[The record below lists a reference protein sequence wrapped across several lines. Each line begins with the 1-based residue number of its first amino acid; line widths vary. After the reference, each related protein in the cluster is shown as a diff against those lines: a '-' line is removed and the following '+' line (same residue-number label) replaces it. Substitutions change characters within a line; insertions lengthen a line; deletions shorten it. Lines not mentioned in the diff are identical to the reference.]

1 VDAEGSAVSGLKNPT
16 VIQSSHDSP
25 IKPPAF
31 ALFAYGFR
39 PFFLAAGLCALLG
52 LIAWL
57 WMYTTGVHPMPSQPA
72 QFWHGHE
79 MLYGFIGAA
88 IAGFLL
94 TAVPSWTGARGFAG
108 TPLILLAALW
118 LIGRLGFAAA
128 GVLPLT
134 IVAICDLAFIPAL
147 AVLLAPPLLRARN
160 RNSPLLLVLAAI
172 WLTDVVF
179 MYALMRDDV
188 LLARTTLLVAIDIV
202 LLLVTVI
209 GGRIVPAFTAS
220 GLRARGLIA
229 ELRTSRWV
237 DGVVIAAMIAV
248 AFVDIVAPSHQVAG
262 AVAAVAA
269 LAHVWRLIGWRSW
282 RALDEPLVWSLHLAY
297 AWLPA
302 GLAMKALYLSG
313 NAAWAAH
320 WLHALTIGVAAAM
333 ILAVMTRAALG
344 HTGRPLLASRVIGG
358 AYVLL
363 SLAAVVRVCAPA
375 LAAGAYQWSVMVAG
389 VLWICAF
396 AIFIIVYA
404 PILLRPRIDGRQ
416 G

>member
-1 VDAEGSAVSGLKNPT
+1 MDAEGSGVSGLKNSMAIPPS
-16 VIQSSHDSP
+16 QDSP

-39 PFFLAAGLCALLG
+39 PFFLAAGAYALLG

-57 WMYTTGVHPMPSQPA
+57 WMYMTGVHPLPSQPA

-94 TAVPSWTGARGFAG
+94 TAVPSWTSARGFAG
-108 TPLILLAALW
+108 RPLILLAALW
-118 LIGRLGFAAA
+118 LIGRLAFAAA
-128 GVLPLT
+128 AVLPLT
-134 IVAICDLAFIPAL
+134 IVAVCELAFIPAL
-147 AVLLAPPLLRARN
+147 AGLLAPPLLRARN
-160 RNSPLLLVLAAI
+160 HNSPLLLVLAAI

-179 MYALMRDDV
+179 MYALIRDDV

-220 GLRARGLIA
+220 GLRARGLVPD
-229 ELRTSRWV
+229 LRTSRWV
-237 DGVVIAAMIAV
+237 DGIVIAAMIAV
-248 AFVDIVAPSHQVAG
+248 VFVDIVAPSHQIAV

-269 LAHVWRLIGWRSW
+269 IAQVWRLIGWRSW

-333 ILAVMTRAALG
+333 ILAVMTRASLG
-344 HTGRPLLASRVIGG
+344 HTGRPLLASRLIGG
-358 AYVLL
+358 AYILL
-363 SLAAVVRVCAPA
+363 SLAAAMRVFAPA
-375 LAAGAYQWSVMVAG
+375 LAPGAYQWGVMVAG
-389 VLWICAF
+389 ALWICAF